1 MEEFILPDG
10 CLYKYRGDIY
20 RDILTIK
27 NSQIYIPNWKDLN
40 DPNESSINFNNML
53 CEVDNIKKF
62 GSYLHKNDITNQANA
77 CIDFINGLENKIGIY
92 SLSKRNDIE
101 SLWAYYSNGHKGFC
115 IEYDAEKL
123 IEYLSKDN
131 NFYSFTNVVYK
142 NDRYS
147 PSIDEFINITSNQ
160 EGVKRIY
167 LDYYSVKSKA
177 WEKEEEVRFVFNTS
191 RIYKRIDKS
200 FIKAI
205 YIGTRCSDEDKML
218 IINSLKDIV
227 KEFYQM
233 KFQNDSFEMY
243 SELIE
248 T

>member
-1 MEEFILPDG
+1 MERSILPNG
-10 CLYKYRGDIY
+10 CLYKYRGDTY

-27 NSQIYIPNWKDLN
+27 NSQIYIPNRKELN
-40 DPNESSINFNNML
+40 DPNESSVNFGNIRY
-53 CEVDNIKKF
+53 EIENIKRVRSNLQK
-62 GSYLHKNDITNQANA
+62 IINQANA
-77 CIDFINGLENKIGIY
+77 CIDFINDLENNVGIY

-123 IEYLSKDN
+123 INCLRKDN

-147 PSIDEFINITSNQ
+147 PSMDEFINITSNQ
-160 EGVKRIY
+160 EGVNRIY

-177 WEKEEEVRFVFNTS
+177 WEKEEEVRFVFSTS
-191 RIYKRIDKS
+191 RMYKHIDKS

-205 YIGTRCSDEDKML
+205 YIGARCSDEDRRL
-218 IINSLKDIV
+218 IINSLKDMV
-227 KEFYQM
+227 KDFYQM
-233 KFQNDSFEMY
+233 KFTNDSFEMY
-243 SELIE
+243 YEPI
-248 T
+248 